1 MTLGKGSFAVLLL
14 FLHFGASSAIAVAE
28 QPENHPRRVVSMN
41 VCTDQLAMLVADE
54 GQLASV
60 SHMASQPD
68 FSVLW
73 QRAGGLTVNHG
84 HAEEV
89 YLMRPDLV
97 LAGAYSTRVTIDL
110 LRRLGIRVETF
121 APASSLDDIRKD
133 IETMGRLLGQ
143 SPRAQSMVA
152 AFDRE
157 VAALRASHGDR
168 RPLAALYYAN
178 SYTSGRGTLAAEIV
192 ELAGLDN
199 LGTRI
204 GLSGTARLPLESLI
218 MHAPE
223 IIVTGQRYGNDKAQA
238 TSVLDHPALTRGGRS
253 LDAIVIADHDWICG
267 LPFTIGAARRL
278 AASARAATGREI
290 R

>member
-1 MTLGKGSFAVLLL
+1 VTVGKSWFAAFLPCLL
-14 FLHFGASSAIAVAE
+14 FAASSAAAAPSE
-28 QPENHPRRVVSMN
+28 SHPRRVVSMN
-41 VCTDQLAMLVADE
+41 VCTDQLAMLLADE

-60 SHMASQPD
+60 SHMARQRE

-73 QRAGGLTVNHG
+73 QRAGALTVNHG

-97 LAGAYSTRVTIDL
+97 LAGSYSTRVTVDL
-110 LRRLGIRVETF
+110 LRRLGVRVETF
-121 APASSLDDIRKD
+121 APTSSLEDIRKD
-133 IETMGRLLGQ
+133 IQTMGRLLGQ
-143 SPRAQSMVA
+143 SPRAAAIVS

-168 RPLAALYYAN
+168 KPLAALYYAN

-192 ELAGLDN
+192 GLAGLDN
-199 LGTRI
+199 LASRL
-204 GLSGTARLPLESLI
+204 GLTGTARLPLESLV

-223 IIVTGQRYGNDKAQA
+223 IIVTGQRYGGDNAQA
-238 TSVLDHPALTRGGRS
+238 TSVLDHPALTRGGR
-253 LDAIVIADHDWICG
+253 LPGALVIADHEWICG
-267 LPFTIGAARRL
+267 LPFTIEAARRL
-278 AASARAATGREI
+278 GSAARAATDREA